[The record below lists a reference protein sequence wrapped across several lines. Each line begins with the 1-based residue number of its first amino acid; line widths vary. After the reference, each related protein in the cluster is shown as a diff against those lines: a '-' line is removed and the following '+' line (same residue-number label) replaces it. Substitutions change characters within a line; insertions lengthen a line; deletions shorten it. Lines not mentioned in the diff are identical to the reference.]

1 MTTHFLPPL
10 SFYFS
15 AIPFPSR
22 RTLRWISQSQLPRN
36 LSTRHLSSSLNYFLW
51 FFFWFTV
58 VRNKAKFMQFLN
70 KRTATNPKRG
80 PIHYR
85 APSRMFWRTVR
96 GMIPHKTARGKV
108 AMGNMQS
115 YDGIPPPFDKMKRM
129 VVPDALTVTRIA
141 PGRKLCVLK
150 KLASNSTTDA
160 GATEAPKAP
169 KAALILLM

>member
-1 MTTHFLPPL
+1 MHLFFTFLL
-10 SFYFS
+10 HI
-15 AIPFPSR
+15 IPFY
-22 RTLRWISQSQLPRN
+22 
-36 LSTRHLSSSLNYFLW
+36 SLFSCV
-51 FFFWFTV
+51 FAV

-108 AMGNMQS
+108 AMANMQS

-129 VVPDALTVTRIA
+129 VVPDALRAVSYTHLTL
-141 PGRKLCVLK
+141 P
-150 KLASNSTTDA
+150 TT
-160 GATEAPKAP
+160 PYV
-169 KAALILLM
+169 